1 VAESVDHFLSIRV
14 NGSEATGM
22 IFNPA
27 VPTEFVVAVQHPSS
41 TDLAKVPNGLGDA
54 VWSFNVSGAPDA
66 AGYLKALAKG
76 KFNTN
81 Q

>member
-1 VAESVDHFLSIRV
+1 LSLRV

-27 VPTEFVVAVQHPSS
+27 DPTEFHMCIQHPSS
-41 TDLAKVPNGLGDA
+41 TNLGAVPNGMGDA
-54 VWSFNVSGAPDA
+54 VWTFNLANIPNQEFVKS
-66 AGYLKALAKG
+66 LKRGRFRTL
-76 KFNTN
+76 TN